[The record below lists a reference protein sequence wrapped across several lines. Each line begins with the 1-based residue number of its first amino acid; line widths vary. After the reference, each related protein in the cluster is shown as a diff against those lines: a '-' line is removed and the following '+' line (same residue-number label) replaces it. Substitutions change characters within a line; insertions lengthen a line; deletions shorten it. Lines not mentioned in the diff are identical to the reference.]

1 MAISTNGTVLARLA
15 GALYNTQMS
24 NATYLEVASQDPSAL
39 ANTLYARDFA
49 KSTDLSVAQTLLGNL
64 GLSTVAGLDNWVAA
78 QLTAAGAA
86 AKGAKIVSLLND
98 FAGLTADATYGSYAV
113 AFNTKVDK
121 ALAAS
126 QTTGAKADTFVA
138 AIAATTP
145 VALNFT
151 ASVDAL
157 VGTDVAD
164 TFTAPATIAGVS
176 TTTVS
181 SGDSVVG
188 GAGNDTLTIN
198 VSATANTSLTGLT
211 VSGVES
217 IVIVGSD
224 NLATGTSSGAATV
237 ASALVNKNTADAALA
252 NALQAAGAAAQLQA
266 VYAWLE
272 SNVTDAMVTG
282 TGTATTSNNFGA
294 MTSTIF
300 ATLSGVNSA
309 FTLAQLKAAVAT
321 LSTSATGITIVSDL
335 TTDTTA
341 LRARAGDLKANAA
354 TAVTNADTA
363 AAAAQVA
370 AFTANAVYTGAVAA
384 AAASAG
390 TASVAASQFVDSTS
404 IAVDG
409 AATNVTALTS
419 TKSVTLSA
427 TSAANTLK
435 YSGGAASATV
445 VLSGYNGTITIDD
458 NSSTT
463 ETTTLKTLNISG
475 SVGAATAASSSAHTA
490 AVPGTVTVVDSL
502 GAGVTVTETIDTVN
516 LTITSAA
523 TVDLSDLGEKLVTI
537 DGSAS
542 TGALTI
548 SPTATSAGNK
558 LGTIK
563 TGSGADVVGVALNT
577 DVNGSVGP
585 TSAAVSTGAGNDTI
599 TVTSTGTGTVSV
611 DAGAGDDTVIVS
623 SATLGPKL
631 TLVGGEGTDKIKF
644 TVASAGATMTT
655 EESIMLAEQATGFE
669 RAEFVGL
676 TELDAS
682 KVAYTTLDLGA
693 NTATVT
699 KLADTQT
706 VNSAI
711 NATLSANGYL
721 TTTSTGG
728 VALGL
733 TTTQYAGALTVNASG
748 VYVTNGTAAT
758 QITETVNATSLTLN
772 VSNAKDTATSKV
784 GDQTPSDVVLTGDV
798 KTAVINLI
806 GGNDY
811 VTTATSNN
819 VISTVTLS
827 PSDTV
832 STLQY
837 TDLGNLTSVTL
848 AGVGNVVIDNSD
860 LNSGSTAAGS
870 KLATIDASALG
881 GVKGSL
887 PANTS
892 VGDPLGGL
900 TLTGNTFLAETVTLG
915 KGKDLINVNS
925 TYDKMDTINGFT
937 LVGATDGTLTTAK
950 SDDIAVSGS
959 TAFAKVTT
967 GLTASTI
974 GGVLVQAADLSANQ
988 VVFQFGGNTYVY
1000 VDGGTAGTLDA
1011 SDTVVK
1017 LTGAVDLDLLVLA
1030 LNS

>member
-1 MAISTNGTVLARLA
+1 MAISTNGTVLTRFA

-24 NATYLEVASQDPSAL
+24 NATYLEVAAQDPSTL

-49 KSTDLSVAQTLLGNL
+49 KSTDLAVATTLVTNL
-64 GLSTVAGLDNWVAA
+64 GLSSVAGLANWVAA

-86 AKGAKIVSLLND
+86 NKGAKVVSLLND
-98 FAGLTADATYGSYAV
+98 FAGMTADTTYGSYAT
-113 AFNTKVDK
+113 AFNTKVDA

-126 QTTGAKADTFVA
+126 QKTDAKADTFVA
-138 AIAATTP
+138 TIAASTP
-145 VALNFT
+145 VSLSFT
-151 ASVDAL
+151 AGVDAL
-157 VGTDVAD
+157 VGTDQAD
-164 TFTAPATIAGVS
+164 TFTAPSTIAGAS
-176 TTTVS
+176 TTTVT

-188 GAGNDTLTIN
+188 GAGNDSLTIN

-224 NLATGTSSGAATV
+224 NLATGTSTGAATV
-237 ASALVNKNTADAALA
+237 ATSLVAKNAADTALA
-252 NALQAAGAAAQLQA
+252 NALQVAGVAKQISNA
-266 VYAWLE
+266 YAWLA
-272 SNVTDAMVTG
+272 SNGTDAMVTG
-282 TGTATTSNNFGA
+282 TGTASTSNNFGA

-300 ATLSGVNSA
+300 ATLSGVNSG
-309 FTLAQLKAAVAT
+309 FTLAQLKDAVTAVK
-321 LSTSATGITIVSDL
+321 TSATGITIVSDF
-335 TTDTTA
+335 TNDTSA
-341 LRARAGDLKANAA
+341 IQARASALKS
-354 TAVTNADTA
+354 NADTA
-363 AAAAQVA
+363 VTAADAAVVTAQVA
-370 AFTANAVYTGAVAA
+370 AFAANATYTGAVAA
-384 AAASAG
+384 AAAAAG
-390 TASVAASQFVDSTS
+390 TASVSASQFVDATS

-409 AATNVTALTS
+409 AATNVTALSS

-435 YSGGAASATV
+435 YSAGADSATV
-445 VLSGYNGTITIDD
+445 VLSGYNGTITVDD

-463 ETTTLKTLNISG
+463 ETTTLKTLNLSG
-475 SVGAATAASSSAHTA
+475 TVAAGTAASSSAHTA

-502 GAGVTVTETIDTVN
+502 GANVTVDETIATVN
-516 LTITSAA
+516 IALTSAA

-537 DGSAS
+537 DGSTS

-558 LGTIK
+558 LATIK
-563 TGSGADVVGVALNT
+563 TGSGNDVVGVALNT

-585 TSAAVSTGAGNDTI
+585 TSASVSTGAGNDTI

-611 DAGAGDDTVIVS
+611 DAGAGDDTVSIT
-623 SATLGPKL
+623 SALLTPKV
-631 TLVGGEGTDKIKF
+631 TLVGGDGTDKIKF
-644 TVASAGATMTT
+644 TLAGSAFTT
-655 EESIMLAEQATGFE
+655 EELVLLTEQATGFE

-676 TELDAS
+676 TSLDAS

-706 VNSAI
+706 INSGI
-711 NATLSANGYL
+711 NATISANGYL
-721 TTTSTGG
+721 TTASAGG

-748 VYVTNGTAAT
+748 AYVTAGTTAT
-758 QITETVNATSLTLN
+758 QITETVNANSVTLN
-772 VSNAKDTATSKV
+772 VSNAKNTAATKV
-784 GDQTPSDVVLTGDV
+784 GDQTAADVVLTGDV
-798 KTAVINLI
+798 KTAVINLTA
-806 GGNDY
+806 GNDY

-819 VISTVTLS
+819 VISTITLT
-827 PSDTV
+827 P
-832 STLQY
+832 
-837 TDLGNLTSVTL
+837 TDAATGTQFTALGNLTAVTL
-848 AGVGNVVIDNSD
+848 TGVGNAVINNSD
-860 LNSGSTAAGS
+860 LNNSDSTVSGS

-881 GVKGSL
+881 GVKGAL
-887 PANTS
+887 PAGTS

-900 TLTGNTFLAETVTLG
+900 TFTGNTYLAETVSLG

-925 TYDKMDTINGFT
+925 TYDKMDTINNFT

-967 GLTASTI
+967 GLTSSTL
-974 GGVLVQAADLSANQ
+974 GGTLAQAADLAANQ
-988 VVFQFGGNTYVY
+988 VVFQFAGNTYVY
-1000 VDGGTAGTLDA
+1000 VDAGTAGTLDA
-1011 SDTVVK
+1011 ADTVVK
-1017 LTGAVDLDLLVLA
+1017 LTGAIDLDLLVLA